1 MENLVYSEVEIQDF
15 FDDLFNDDNVKNLE
29 GSDLNEAQVNY
40 YIRRVKKN
48 KNAMKMVEERRKAI
62 QRDYESRLKLWEAK
76 NKDRLQEDID
86 YCLEKLNAYFD
97 AHSNNDSQKLVFPEG
112 RIGFYKKPMTISVN
126 KDEALA
132 SIQELIKAGN
142 NDLQKFIIKV
152 DSLDSDSLKKAGTV
166 DEQFD
171 LFKINDVAISGVK
184 VNPASVDFNVR

>member
-1 MENLVYSEVEIQDF
+1 MENLTCSEVEIQDF

-86 YCLEKLNAYFD
+86 YCLEKLNAYFE
-97 AHSNNDSQKLVFPEG
+97 AHSNNNNQKLVFPEG

-142 NDLQKFIIKV
+142 NDLQKFDIVKIKC
-152 DSLDSDSLKKAGTV
+152 K
-166 DEQFD
+166 
-171 LFKINDVAISGVK
+171 
-184 VNPASVDFNVR
+184 

>member
-1 MENLVYSEVEIQDF
+1 MENLTCSEVEIQDF

-86 YCLEKLNAYFD
+86 YCLEKLNAYFE
-97 AHSNNDSQKLVFPEG
+97 AHSNNDNQKLVFPEG

-142 NDLQKFIIKV
+142 NDLQKFIIQV
-152 DSLDSDSLKKAGTV
+152 DALDSDSLKKAGTV

-171 LFKINDVAISGVK
+171 LFKINDIAISGVK
-184 VNPASVDFNVR
+184 VTPASVDFNVR

>member
-1 MENLVYSEVEIQDF
+1 MENLAYSEVEVQDF
-15 FDDLFNDDNVKNLE
+15 FDDLFNDDNANNLE
-29 GSDLNEAQVNY
+29 GASLNEAQVNY